1 MAEAKLTEFKNPGLN
16 THWEEKEN
24 SEIRGK
30 KKKVIKKIKS
40 QTKIWVLHSWYFLL
54 LNNNNVYKILLI
66 IVHVLK
72 KNHELSL

>member
-1 MAEAKLTEFKNPGLN
+1 MIRPVAEAKLTEFKNPGLN

-40 QTKIWVLHSWYFLL
+40 QTKI
-54 LNNNNVYKILLI
+54 
-66 IVHVLK
+66 
-72 KNHELSL
+72 